1 MPQPVKIAVISDVVC
16 PWCYLGKRRLE
27 RALAETGVEAE
38 VSWLPYELNPDM
50 PPQGMPRTDYR
61 ARKFGAERSAELDAQ
76 MQERGADEGVT
87 FAFDRMTRTPN
98 TRRAHALIAR
108 AGEIGLG
115 NEMAEELFRA
125 YFEDGADVG
134 DPATLISSATTVGMD
149 EGMARAVIDDDEIR
163 QAVAALEARATQ
175 MGVSGVPFFII
186 EEKFAVSGAQPVETW
201 KQVLNEIAS
210 GGETSAS

>member
-50 PPQGMPRTDYR
+50 PAEGMARADYR
-61 ARKFGAERSAELDAQ
+61 TRKFGAERSAELDAQ

-87 FAFDRMTRTPN
+87 FAFDKMTRTPN
-98 TRRAHALIAR
+98 TRRAHALIAK
-108 AGEIGLG
+108 AGEMGLA
-115 NEMAEELFRA
+115 NAMAEELFRA

-134 DPATLISSATTVGMD
+134 DTEILVSSATSVGMD
-149 EGMARAVIDDDEIR
+149 EATARAIIDDEAIK
-163 QAVAALEARATQ
+163 QEVAALEARATQ

-186 EEKFAVSGAQPVETW
+186 EEKFAVSGAQPSESW
-201 KQVLNEIAS
+201 KQVLLDIAK
-210 GGETSAS
+210 GVEPTGT

>member
-38 VSWLPYELNPDM
+38 VTWLPYELNPDM
-50 PPQGMPRTDYR
+50 PAEGMARADYR
-61 ARKFGAERSAELDAQ
+61 TRKFGAERSAELDAQ
-76 MQERGADEGVT
+76 MQERGDGEGVT
-87 FAFDRMTRTPN
+87 FAFDKMTRTPN
-98 TRRAHALIAR
+98 TRRAHALIAK
-108 AGEIGLG
+108 AGEMGLG

-134 DPATLISSATTVGMD
+134 DTATLVSSATSVGMD
-149 EGMARAVIDDDEIR
+149 ETTARSIIDDESIRDEI
-163 QAVAALEARATQ
+163 AALEARATQ

-186 EEKFAVSGAQPVETW
+186 EEKFAVSGAQPTENW
-201 KQVLNEIAS
+201 KQVLTDIARGNEP
-210 GGETSAS
+210 GGA

>member
-1 MPQPVKIAVISDVVC
+1 MPQPVKISVISDVVC

-27 RALAETGVEAE
+27 RAIAETGIEAE
-38 VSWLPYELNPDM
+38 VTWLPYELNPDM
-50 PPQGMPRTDYR
+50 PPGGMPRADYR
-61 ARKFGAERSAELDAQ
+61 ARKFGADRSAELDAQ
-76 MQERGADEGVT
+76 MRQRGEDEGVT
-87 FAFDRMTRTPN
+87 FAFDKMTRTPN

-134 DPATLISSATTVGMD
+134 DTATLLSAATSVGMD
-149 EGMARAVIDDDEIR
+149 EETARAAIDDAEIQ
-163 QAVAALEARATQ
+163 QAVAALEARAAQ

-186 EEKFAVSGAQPVETW
+186 EEKFAVSGAQPTEDW
-201 KQVLNEIAS
+201 KQVLNKIAKGDES
-210 GGETSAS
+210 STD

>member
-201 KQVLNEIAS
+201 KQVLNEIAN

>member
-163 QAVAALEARATQ
+163 QAVAALEAGATQ

-201 KQVLNEIAS
+201 KQVLNEIAN

>member
-1 MPQPVKIAVISDVVC
+1 MPQPVKISVISDVIC

-27 RALAETGVEAE
+27 RALEETGIQAE
-38 VSWLPYELNPDM
+38 VTWLPYELNPDM
-50 PPQGMPRTDYR
+50 PPGGIPRADYR
-61 ARKFGAERSAELDAQ
+61 ARKFGAERGAELDVQ
-76 MQERGADEGVT
+76 MRERGAEEGVT
-87 FAFDRMTRTPN
+87 FAFDKMSRTPN

-134 DPATLISSATTVGMD
+134 DTATLLSAATSVGMD
-149 EGMARAVIDDDEIR
+149 EETARAAIDDAEIQ
-163 QAVAALEARATQ
+163 QAVAALEARAAQ

-186 EEKFAVSGAQPVETW
+186 EEKFAVSGAQPTEDW
-201 KQVLNEIAS
+201 KQVLNRIAK
-210 GGETSAS
+210 GDATAGA